1 MLGEAKA
8 LGRIHEEV
16 RSGHL
21 REYPGEIDWLSA
33 FQSAFDVTWAHRRR
47 AHGSNYSVYLIKP
60 EPATEETFGVNRE
73 VLLVYS
79 PYDKLEAR
87 SLQSI
92 EQFINDDPARGR
104 VDRLFT
110 ILVSEDPD
118 AASWVS
124 EYASTNEARTTVA
137 FNAAELANARGN
149 AWFVRNRIASQ
160 LFSRNLF
167 DYRLPLE
174 KDTYFFGRDALLHS
188 FMDSVK
194 RGENRG
200 VFGLRKTG
208 KTSFLYKLSRDLLGL
223 GNTIVLFYDCKTPS
237 IRQRNASELLRK
249 ITSDLAHAVGIDWP
263 LPSDDRFI
271 SESLSDLI
279 KRTPSETKV
288 AVIFDEVEYIS
299 YFSKTDRHWES
310 DYLAF
315 WQSIWSVQSET
326 RTFSAILAGVNPQ
339 LVETDKIDGVQNP
352 LFGIVPYDYLSGLS
366 VDEVRRML
374 NVLGRRMGLRFH
386 TDVAEV
392 FKEEYGGHPLLCRL
406 AASFTYKAIRD
417 SKVRLPVSIYKAE
430 IEAARSERDASLVF
444 YCGHVISELR
454 DFYPDEYQVFELL
467 AAGHIADYLEF
478 SSIPEFQSH
487 LISYGLVK
495 TVDGLPS
502 VAIQVVGAHVAIE
515 AARREGRKTIQRLVA
530 TADRE
535 KWLRDRV
542 ANIDGALDEM
552 HRIAK
557 SGSLPLIFGPNK
569 YPESHRFI
577 NSAVVNSKEDFQSF
591 VNSCNRCFVESVES
605 YGVSIGEGNYFWS
618 NFKTAYPN
626 LQNSLN
632 RIKVYRHNEFHLEL
646 NENVDAVYRDYLDQ
660 DLEGR
665 NLSAVDDRWFTLQ
678 QAVLDSLWNSVQ
690 VELSRYGR

>member
-1 MLGEAKA
+1 M
-8 LGRIHEEV
+8 GRIQEEI
-16 RSGHL
+16 RSSHL
-21 REYPGEIDWLSA
+21 LEYPGEIEWLSA
-33 FQSAFDVTWAHRRR
+33 FQSAFDITWAHRRR
-47 AHGSNYSVYLIKP
+47 AYGSNYSVYLIKP

-73 VLLVYS
+73 ILLVYS

-87 SLQSI
+87 CLQSI
-92 EQFINDDPARGR
+92 EQFINDEPARGR
-104 VDRLFT
+104 VERFFS

-124 EYASTNEARTTVA
+124 EYASTNEARTTVV
-137 FNAAELANARGN
+137 FNVKEILNTKSN
-149 AWFVRNRIASQ
+149 AWFVRNKIAAQ

-200 VFGLRKTG
+200 IFGLRKTG
-208 KTSFLYKLSRDLLGL
+208 KTSFLYKLSRDLFDLGD
-223 GNTIVLFYDCKTPS
+223 TIVLFYDCKTPS
-237 IRQRNASELLRK
+237 IRQRSASELLRK
-249 ITSDLAHAVGIDWP
+249 ITSDLAKKVGIAWQ
-263 LPSDDRFI
+263 LPADDRFV
-271 SESLSDLI
+271 SESLSELI
-279 KRTPSETKV
+279 KRTEPETKV

-299 YFSKTDRHWES
+299 YFSKTDRHWEN
-310 DYLAF
+310 DYLSF

-326 RTFSAILAGVNPQ
+326 RKFSAILAGVNPQ
-339 LVETDKIDGVQNP
+339 LVEADKIAGVQNP

-374 NVLGRRMGLRFH
+374 TVLGRRMGLKFSFA
-386 TDVAEV
+386 VAEE

-406 AASFTYKAIRD
+406 AASFTYKSIRESGVD
-417 SKVRLPVSIYKAE
+417 LPVSISESDMA
-430 IEAARSERDASLVF
+430 AARSERDASLIF

-467 AAGHIADYLEF
+467 AAGHIADYLDF
-478 SSIPEFQSH
+478 SAIPEFQSH
-487 LISYGLVK
+487 LVSYGLVK

-530 TADRE
+530 VAERG
-535 KWLRDRV
+535 KWLTDRV
-542 ANIDGALDEM
+542 GNIDIALDEL

-557 SGSLPLIFGPNK
+557 SNSLPLIFGPNK

-577 NSAVVNSKEDFQSF
+577 SSAVVSSKEDFQAF
-591 VNSCNRCFVESVES
+591 VNVCNRCFVESVES
-605 YGVSIGEGNYFWS
+605 YGTSVSKRGYFWGE
-618 NFKTAYPN
+618 FKSAYPN
-626 LQNSLN
+626 LQKSLN
-632 RIKVYRHNEFHLEL
+632 RIKVYRHNEFHLDL
-646 NENVDAVYRDYLDQ
+646 NDDVDAVYRDYLHQ

-665 NLSAVDDRWFTLQ
+665 KPSSVDDLWFRLQ
-678 QAVLDSLWNSVQ
+678 QAILDSLWNSVQ
-690 VELSRYGR
+690 VELSRYGK